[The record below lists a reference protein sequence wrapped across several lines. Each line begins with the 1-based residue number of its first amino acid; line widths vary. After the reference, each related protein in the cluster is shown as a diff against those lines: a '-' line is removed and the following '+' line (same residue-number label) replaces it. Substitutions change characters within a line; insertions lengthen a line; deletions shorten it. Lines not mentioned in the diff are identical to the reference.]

1 MQQGAAPQRQQ
12 QQQAGVP
19 QRQQAPPG
27 APQRTQQPPGP
38 PQRQGFAPQRQGYA
52 PPQQQGRRPARP
64 EPKDDLFARLADECG
79 LEDAWRPQ
87 VLLLYE
93 LGLRPSDF
101 DRLAESRP
109 EIFQMGIVT
118 MRRKLKFLQDTIGLS
133 NAQLAKVI
141 SKFPRI
147 LEYRSERTLRPRLDF
162 LARCGVSQDDLAKV
176 FVKAPMV
183 LELSVKDTLEPRA
196 AFLRKTL
203 SLPADALGK
212 LIVRHPQALTCTQD
226 MMAQR
231 VEFLLQQGL
240 SQEEVGR
247 AVLAHP
253 QVLHY
258 KIDSMRER
266 VDYLQNVGLTQA
278 QVAACAHRFPQL
290 FSLDVAANL
299 DPKWRYL
306 TDYICASGADCVDTL
321 CSYPGYFSLSLTNR
335 IVPRHRFFLHT
346 APKRGASPDPSQLVF
361 PMNALKS
368 SDAQFVKLCGSSLEE
383 YEQFRAALF
392 GGAQPPP
399 SVHPAAAHPSSD

>member
-1 MQQGAAPQRQQ
+1 
-12 QQQAGVP
+12 
-19 QRQQAPPG
+19 
-27 APQRTQQPPGP
+27 
-38 PQRQGFAPQRQGYA
+38 
-52 PPQQQGRRPARP
+52 
-64 EPKDDLFARLADECG
+64 
-79 LEDAWRPQ
+79 

-93 LGLRPSDF
+93 LGLRTSDF

-203 SLPADALGK
+203 RLPADSLGK
-212 LIVRHPQALTCTQD
+212 LIVRHPQALTCTED

-266 VDYLQNVGLTQA
+266 VDYLHTVGLTQA

-290 FSLDVAANL
+290 FSLDIAANL
-299 DPKWRYL
+299 DPKWHYL

-335 IVPRHRFFLHT
+335 VVPRHRFYLHT
-346 APKRGASPDPSQLVF
+346 APKRGASPDPAQLVF
-361 PMNALKS
+361 PMNALKC
-368 SDAQFVKLCGSSLEE
+368 SDAQFVKLCGASLEE
-383 YEQFRAALF
+383 YEQFREVLL
-392 GGAQPPP
+392 GGTQPPP
-399 SVHPAAAHPSSD
+399 SVHPSATQHEH